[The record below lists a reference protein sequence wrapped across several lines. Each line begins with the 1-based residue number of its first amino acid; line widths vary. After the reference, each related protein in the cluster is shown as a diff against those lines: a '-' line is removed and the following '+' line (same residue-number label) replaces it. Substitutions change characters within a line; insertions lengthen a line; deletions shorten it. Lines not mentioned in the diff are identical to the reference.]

1 MSVRVVWNLNRK
13 NCEIDMLEGI
23 NLFRLAGG
31 RMEYLAQRQSVI
43 ARNIAN
49 ADTPG
54 YVSRD
59 LTPFDSALAG
69 GSTTG
74 ATGATAGLTLVRTY
88 SDHLGGTTT
97 AASATVSPVSSYG
110 EKPDGNGVSIEEQMI
125 KSADNTSAYALVSAA
140 YAKSIEIMKMSID
153 K

>member
-1 MSVRVVWNLNRK
+1 
-13 NCEIDMLEGI
+13 MLEGI

-31 RMEYLAQRQSVI
+31 RMQYLAERQTVI

-49 ADTPG
+49 ADTAG

-59 LTPFDSALAG
+59 LVPFDSAMAG
-69 GSTTG
+69 GATTG
-74 ATGATAGLTLVRTY
+74 TATGLSMARTCA
-88 SDHLGGTTT
+88 DHLGGTTT
-97 AASATVSPVSSYG
+97 AATNMVSTTTAGYS

-125 KSADNTSAYALVSAA
+125 KAADNTNAFALVSAA
-140 YAKSIEIMKMSID
+140 YAKSIAIMKMSID

>member
-1 MSVRVVWNLNRK
+1 
-13 NCEIDMLEGI
+13 MLEGI
-23 NLFRLAGG
+23 NLFRLADG
-31 RMEYLAQRQSVI
+31 RMQYLAERQGLI

-59 LTPFDSALAG
+59 LTPFDNSFASGGIPVPGSAALQLTRT
-69 GSTTG
+69 ST
-74 ATGATAGLTLVRTY
+74 
-88 SDHLGGTTT
+88 DHLGSATT
-97 AASATVSPVSSYG
+97 AATNAISSTTEGYS

-125 KSADNTSAYALVSAA
+125 KAADNTNSFALVSAA
-140 YAKSIEIMKMSID
+140 YAKSIAILKMSID

>member
-1 MSVRVVWNLNRK
+1 
-13 NCEIDMLEGI
+13 MLEGI
-23 NLFRLAGG
+23 NLFRVADSRLQ
-31 RMEYLAQRQSVI
+31 YLAERQNVI

-59 LTPFDSALAG
+59 LSPFDGASGG

-74 ATGATAGLTLVRTY
+74 TNSALQLTRTAT
-88 SDHLGGTTT
+88 DHLGGTTT
-97 AASATVSPVSSYG
+97 AAANMVTTAAGYG
-110 EKPDGNGVSIEEQMI
+110 EKPDGNEVSIEEQMV
-125 KSADNTSAYALVSAA
+125 KSADNSNTFALVSAA
-140 YAKSIEIMKMSID
+140 YAKSIAILKMSID

>member
-1 MSVRVVWNLNRK
+1 
-13 NCEIDMLEGI
+13 MLEGI

-31 RMEYLAQRQSVI
+31 RMQYLAERQNII

-54 YVSRD
+54 YVGRD
-59 LTPFDSALAG
+59 LAPFDSAVAG

-74 ATGATAGLTLVRTY
+74 TAGSGLALART
-88 SDHLGGTTT
+88 SADHLGSTTT
-97 AASATVSPVSSYG
+97 AATNVASAVAGYG
-110 EKPDGNGVSIEEQMI
+110 EKPDGNDVSVEEQMI
-125 KSADNTSAYALVSAA
+125 KAADNTNAFAMVSAA
-140 YAKSIEIMKMSID
+140 YAKSISIMKLSID